1 MSFAEAEIIRRRAEA
16 FLNNAE
22 QLLKQSEWDLAVF
35 SLEQYCQLIM
45 KYKLLFKAGH
55 YIRTPSL
62 RRLVKELMKHHP
74 GLETLIQDEQNLHYL
89 ARLEEACV
97 TARYMPYVYEEKE
110 AVSLYRFVREKF
122 KPLVEEIK

>member
-45 KYKLLFKAGH
+45 KYKLLVKGGY
-55 YIRTPSL
+55 YIRTYSL
-62 RRLVKELMKHHP
+62 RRLVKELTKHHP
-74 GLETLIQDEQNLHYL
+74 GLETLIQDEQNIHYL
-89 ARLEEACV
+89 ARLE
-97 TARYMPYVYEEKE
+97 
-110 AVSLYRFVREKF
+110 
-122 KPLVEEIK
+122 